1 MSSSRK
7 NNQPKLLS
15 VADVSELSLDDI
27 HELYR
32 RHINSS
38 KVDLLTS
45 FSLEMTRSSRLP
57 AVTFGHFRGRK
68 SSILLVG

>member
-15 VADVSELSLDDI
+15 VADASELSLDDI

-38 KVDLLTS
+38 KVDL
-45 FSLEMTRSSRLP
+45 
-57 AVTFGHFRGRK
+57 
-68 SSILLVG
+68 